1 MTDTVLGI
9 DIGVNGAVA
18 MVDLNGKLLDVW
30 PMPCL
35 DDGPAKRRSINAPL
49 LAKLVFDSHATLA
62 YVERV
67 GVRPG
72 EGAVGAFQFGDC
84 AGVVRGVLA
93 AAAIPTQLIM
103 PSVWKRIIGIPPGKE
118 GAKDAARSEAIRRW
132 PAEAGRFKRKK
143 DADAAEAALIAVA
156 GLAKFY
162 QAATGAEIR
171 IARPRGVAP

>member
-1 MTDTVLGI
+1 MTDLVLGI

-18 MVDLNGKLLDVW
+18 LVDLNGHLVDIW

-35 DDGPAKRRSINAPL
+35 DEGPKKRRSINAPL
-49 LAKLVFDSHATLA
+49 LAELVFKSHASLA

-93 AAAIPTQLIM
+93 AASIPTQLIM
-103 PSVWKRIIGIPPGKE
+103 PAQWKRIIGIPPGKE

-132 PAEAGRFKRKK
+132 PAQASRFSRKK

-162 QAATGAEIR
+162 QATTGATVA
-171 IARPRGVAP
+171 IARPKGTAL